1 MSNIYV
7 VQKYMGMNNICS
19 TEMYLYVNLKLD
31 LQIVRKDGNYRL
43 INTIEIPC
51 LACLYSVVML

>member
-1 MSNIYV
+1 MNNISV

-19 TEMYLYVNLKLD
+19 TEIYVYVNLKLD
-31 LQIVRKDGNYRL
+31 LQIVRKDANYRL

-51 LACLYSVVML
+51 LACLIFK

>member
-1 MSNIYV
+1 MGMNNISV
-7 VQKYMGMNNICS
+7 VQKYMGMSNICS
-19 TEMYLYVNLKLD
+19 AEIYVYVNLKLD

-51 LACLYSVVML
+51 LACLIFK